1 MNTLKTVI
9 ATSLG
14 LATGAAI
21 GLLTA
26 PRSGKKT
33 RKMITDEVN
42 TQVNKIESEVEKKTA
57 ELKHAYNSG
66 VKEYT
71 KSGKE
76 FLDRTKETVSLN

>member
-57 ELKHAYNSG
+57 ELKYAYNSG